1 MKKLIFLLLPFL
13 FLITSVLAQCV
24 TPYENI
30 EINTS
35 TTFCK
40 GTYYLNDSDTNG
52 VINITGDNLILDCN
66 SSEFI
71 GSNIVNSV
79 GIVIVDRANVTI
91 KNCILRDYFVGIYVK
106 GDNIHINNST
116 ILGNQTQYSLGIMLE
131 NSDATIEDTY
141 VSNFYELI
149 SLRNASLTC
158 RNSELVGFGTEGS
171 TGWGIHNSNYASI
184 IGYNCVAKNTYWSFL
199 EHSNNT
205 YMSNLTFQDNAFR
218 DIFANEEVHN
228 LTIENSR
235 FEGELSDFHIAI
247 GEDCSQIIIRNNVIS
262 GGQGFYIP
270 TSHDVRIENNQV
282 QGDGNSVI
290 SDSYNIF
297 IINNTINRTYEG
309 TGGTLYFYLDVKN
322 VTMRNNKIYN
332 RIGYGVVPYLTSC
345 SNYDT
350 LDIDTSNTVNDEPLY
365 YLLNYLGYFNNSTSE
380 VIIAN
385 SKGFRLEGDYQTVMV
400 ECSKGNVS
408 ANVME
413 FPIGGSVLEVRDSTV
428 AEEFFNLLLPSNIS
442 VYDSSLN
449 NVMIMLGAVNLT
461 LINTTFNTTSVSDPN
476 SHLYVGWWLNLTIKP
491 VSASVKITNQLD
503 QIEFQ
508 GTVSKAKIPL
518 TQYEKYY
525 GGSNEVIVNY
535 TPHTVS
541 ARALGYVPKEVSI
554 TMDDNKDL
562 VIDLGVYRYS
572 LVNPI
577 FSIIVT
583 LGITSL
589 VGAWLYYTIKGIPI
603 PKNLSDIVKIYF
615 IFIAVTIVIILLSVL
630 FQYL

>member
-1 MKKLIFLLLPFL
+1 VLYRLPQNNINLRKEIEVMKKLIFLLLPFL
-13 FLITSVLAQCV
+13 LLVTSVLAQCV

-35 TTFCK
+35 TTFCA
-40 GTYYLNDSDTNG
+40 GTYYLNDSDMNG

-66 SSEFI
+66 GSLII
-71 GSNIVNSV
+71 GSNISSSIGLRIHGRNN
-79 GIVIVDRANVTI
+79 ITI
-91 KNCILRDYFVGIYVK
+91 KNCVFKHYWTLLDIKDSSLKCYNSSFVGSRI
-106 GDNIHINNST
+106 DN
-116 ILGNQTQYSLGIMLE
+116 
-131 NSDATIEDTY
+131 
-141 VSNFYELI
+141 
-149 SLRNASLTC
+149 
-158 RNSELVGFGTEGS
+158 TEGV
-171 TGWGIHNSNYASI
+171 GIRDSSYVSI
-184 IGYNCVAKNTYWSFL
+184 IGDNCIIRDVYWSYIG
-199 EHSNNT
+199 HANNT
-205 YMSNLTFQDNAFR
+205 YISNLTFQDNTFR
-218 DIFANEEVHN
+218 DIFAHEEVRN

-235 FEGELSDFHIAI
+235 FEGDTSDFHIALGTNDEEI
-247 GEDCSQIIIRNNVIS
+247 VIKNNYIY

-270 TSHDVRIENNQV
+270 DSSNVLLE
-282 QGDGNSVI
+282 GNEII
-290 SDSYNIF
+290 SEGANLVMNSYNITLR
-297 IINNTINRTYEG
+297 NNTINRTSSDG
-309 TGGTLYFYLDVKN
+309 AVLYLYIDVQN
-322 VTMRNNKIYN
+322 LTMRDNKLYSPID
-332 RIGYGVVPYLTSC
+332 YGLGIHLTSC
-345 SNYDT
+345 LLYNT
-350 LDIDTSNTVNDEPLY
+350 LDIDISNYLNDFPLY
-365 YLLNYLGYFNNSTSE
+365 YLVGYSGSFNLPTNE
-380 VIIAN
+380 VILAN
-385 SKGFRLEGDYQTVMV
+385 SKGFRVEGDIGTIITI
-400 ECSKGNVS
+400 CSIGNLSVTS
-408 ANVME
+408 DGWGIVYDNSTIDME
-413 FPIGGSVLEVRDSTV
+413 NSQLSGNYSLTSLGLIGHSVFR
-428 AEEFFNLLLPSNIS
+428 I
-442 VYDSSLN
+442 YDSSLVSTIELN
-449 NVMIMLGAVNLT
+449 RLNVT
-461 LINTTFNTTSVSDPN
+461 LINSTEPSLIWDDTV
-476 SHLYVGWWLNLTIKP
+476 SHLFRGWWLNLTIKP

-554 TMDDNKDL
+554 TMDNNKDL